1 MSAECALFQDARH
14 LGKVGRGKIAFG
26 WYGGKF
32 SHLAWLLPLLPKC
45 HHYIEPF
52 GGSGAVLLNRE
63 PSPIETYNDFNGEVV
78 NFFQVLRNHPED
90 LLRLLSLT
98 PFSRAEY
105 LDSLDPSDNLSELER
120 ARRFYVKTRQSFFG
134 LSESASPGRWAYC
147 KNTSRQGMS
156 CSVSRWINGIPGLE
170 EIAGRLMRAQI
181 ECLPALDLIKKYDDP
196 AALFYVDPPYH
207 GAARSC
213 KKAYGQ
219 FEFTDEHHVELAE
232 VLHHCKARVAVS
244 GYSCPQMDDLYA
256 CWEKSEAPAKRINSS
271 VKGGIRRECLWVNY
285 EVSA

>member
-1 MSAECALFQDARH
+1 MAASADFQDSRH
-14 LGKVGRGKIAFG
+14 LGKVGRGRIAFG

-52 GGSGAVLLNRE
+52 GGSGAVLLNRG
-63 PSPIETYNDFNGEVV
+63 PSPVETYNDLSGEVV
-78 NFFQVLRNHPED
+78 NFFRVLRNESEE
-90 LLRLLSLT
+90 LTRQLSVT

-105 LDSLDPSDNLSELER
+105 IESLDLTESISELER
-120 ARRFYVKTRQSFFG
+120 ARRFYVRTRQSFFG

-170 EIAGRLMRAQI
+170 EIAGRLMRVQI
-181 ECLPALDLIKKYDDP
+181 ECMPAIDLIKKYDDP

-207 GAARSC
+207 GAARAC

-219 FEFTDEHHVELAE
+219 FEFIDGQHEELAE
-232 VLHHCKARVAVS
+232 VLLNCKAHVAIS

-256 CWEKSEAPAKRINSS
+256 CWKKFEAPAKRINSS
-271 VKGGIRRECLWVNY
+271 VKGGIRQECLWTNY

>member
-1 MSAECALFQDARH
+1 MITQTATFQDARH

-32 SHLAWLLPLLPKC
+32 SHLSWLLPLLPKC

-63 PSPIETYNDFNGEVV
+63 PSPVETYNDLNGEVV
-78 NFFQVLRNHPED
+78 NFFKVLRNQGED
-90 LLRLLSLT
+90 LIRMLSFT

-105 LDSLDPSDNLSELER
+105 LESLDPTEDASELER
-120 ARRFYVKTRQSFFG
+120 ARRFYVRTRQSFFG

-170 EIAGRLMRAQI
+170 EITGRLMRVQI

-207 GAARSC
+207 TAARSC

-219 FEFTDEHHVELAE
+219 FEFTDEQHAELAE
-232 VLHHCKARVAVS
+232 VLLHCKAHVAIS
-244 GYSCPQMDDLYA
+244 GYSCPDMDDLYRD
-256 CWEKSEAPAKRINSS
+256 WHKSEAPAKRINSS
-271 VKGGIRRECLWVNY
+271 VKGGIRTECLWTNY
-285 EVSA
+285 EVLA